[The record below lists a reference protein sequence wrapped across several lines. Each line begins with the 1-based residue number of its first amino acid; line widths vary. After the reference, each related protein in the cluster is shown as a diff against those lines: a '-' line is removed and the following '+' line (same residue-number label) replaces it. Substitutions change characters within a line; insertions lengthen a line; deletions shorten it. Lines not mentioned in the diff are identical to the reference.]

1 MKTITDWIVCG
12 SRGKHWLTG
21 QDGRGR
27 HIMTGWITGVTGR
40 FKCTTQNSTYLLV
53 GPCIR
58 LDVQKLRGDDPMNPL
73 AFLKPFLEGADDD
86 QRE

>member
-12 SRGKHWLTG
+12 SGGKHWLTG
-21 QDGRGR
+21 VNGRGNNVQ
-27 HIMTGWITGVTGR
+27 TGVITGVVGR
-40 FKCTTQNSTYLLV
+40 FKCTTKNSTWLLV

-73 AFLKPFLEGADDD
+73 AFLKPFLEESEEEG
-86 QRE
+86 